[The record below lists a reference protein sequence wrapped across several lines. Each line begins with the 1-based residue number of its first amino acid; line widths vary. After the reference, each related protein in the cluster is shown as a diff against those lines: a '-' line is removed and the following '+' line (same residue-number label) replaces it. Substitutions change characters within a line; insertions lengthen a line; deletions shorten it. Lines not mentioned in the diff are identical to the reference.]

1 MHDVPKELMD
11 TIHELEKLFSVDVNK
26 MHAIVNRFASE
37 LEKGK
42 LFRPL

>member
-11 TIHELEKLFSVDVNK
+11 TIHELEKLFSVDINK
-26 MHAIVNRFASE
+26 MHVVVSRFVSE

-42 LFRPL
+42 IVVPN